1 MTNPAWVTHLLRT
14 VIANFVVEC
23 ILRAKTLQLHLTGMG
38 RRRDPTK
45 YQEAT
50 FAIASAEWKNWR
62 QTLPYEYIQLS
73 QIVPT

>member
-23 ILRAKTLQLHLTGMG
+23 VLRAKTLLLHLTGMG

-50 FAIASAEWKNWR
+50 FAIASAEWKDWK
-62 QTLPYEYIQLS
+62 QTLPYKYIQLS